1 MRAAFASLTQRK
13 RKAGGKARAKQE
25 PAPGSENAPAAGT
38 ARGNDNAMA
47 KRRGGASSRGWLWAL
62 TSLWSEHSDER
73 ANVPII
79 DTVLFDAAPVL
90 QGHPYQRRYVAM
102 RTGHPPPPTGPFSF
116 ARARCRQLFFAA
128 CSPLPAAA
136 YTSKA
141 NEPTAISIS
150 HPI

>member
-13 RKAGGKARAKQE
+13 RKAGGKARPKQE

-90 QGHPYQRRYVAM
+90 QSHPYQRRYAM
-102 RTGHPPPPTGPFSF
+102 RTGHPPLSLPT
-116 ARARCRQLFFAA
+116 
-128 CSPLPAAA
+128 
-136 YTSKA
+136 
-141 NEPTAISIS
+141 
-150 HPI
+150 

>member
-13 RKAGGKARAKQE
+13 RKAGGKARPKQE

-90 QGHPYQRRYVAM
+90 QGHPYQRRRHAH
-102 RTGHPPPPTGPFSF
+102 RT
-116 ARARCRQLFFAA
+116 
-128 CSPLPAAA
+128 PAAA
-136 YTSKA
+136 DGSLFFRA
-141 NEPTAISIS
+141 RALPPAFFCGLLAIARRCVYQQS
-150 HPI
+150 